1 MRCFARIA
9 YEGEVFDADGG
20 EAVFGLSAAV
30 GTDGVG
36 GETGE
41 VFYGCFGGGW
51 HGFGCLCF
59 CWGLVLCRLVQ
70 ADVMVVVVGRAG

>member
-1 MRCFARIA
+1 
-9 YEGEVFDADGG
+9 
-20 EAVFGLSAAV
+20 LSAAV

-59 CWGLVLCRLVQ
+59 LLGACIVSFVSRDGRCPWKLLIVL
-70 ADVMVVVVGRAG
+70 GS